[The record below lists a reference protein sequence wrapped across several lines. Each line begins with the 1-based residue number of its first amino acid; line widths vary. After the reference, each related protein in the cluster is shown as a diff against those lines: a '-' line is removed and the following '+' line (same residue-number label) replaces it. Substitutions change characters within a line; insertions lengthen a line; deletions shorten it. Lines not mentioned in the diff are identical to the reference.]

1 MNDDLDQLLTS
12 LKMHRTREV
21 LPRALDRAI
30 RDQPAYEAFLADL
43 LREEYAYKRQK
54 SLEYRIEHARIPE
67 MCTIQTFPFDQQPA
81 VSAPVIRQL
90 AGLDFIPTGHN
101 IVFIGPAG
109 VGKTGLATGILYNAL
124 VNGHRG
130 RFIRAQDLF
139 DEINASL
146 LDRSSR
152 RVLNELCGYTLL
164 CVDELGYLNLKPEQT
179 NIFFKLMEE
188 RYTAKKPTIITTNLD
203 FEQWYDFLGQ
213 KPMVQALLDR
223 VRHRCHTIRIDGT
236 TLRSPTG

>member
-1 MNDDLDQLLTS
+1 VNDDLDQLLAS

-21 LPRALDRAI
+21 LPRELERAI
-30 RDQPAYEAFLADL
+30 RDRPAYDAFLVNL
-43 LREEYAYKRQK
+43 LREEYTYKRQK
-54 SLEYRIEHARIPE
+54 SLEYRIEHARMPE
-67 MCTIQTFPFDQQPA
+67 LWTLETFPFDQQPA
-81 VSAPVIRQL
+81 VSAPVVRL
-90 AGLDFIPTGHN
+90 LGGLDFIGTGHN
-101 IVFIGPAG
+101 IVLIGPAG
-109 VGKTGLATGILYNAL
+109 VGKTGLATGILYKAL
-124 VNGHRG
+124 VNGFRG

-139 DEINASL
+139 DEIHASL

-152 RVLNELCGYTLL
+152 RILNELCGYTVL
-164 CVDELGYLNLKPEQT
+164 CIDELGYLNLKPEQT

-188 RYTAKKPTIITTNLD
+188 RYTSKKPTIITTNLD

-223 VRHRCHTIRIDGT
+223 VRHRCHTVRIDGT

>member
-1 MNDDLDQLLTS
+1 MGFFGGATG
-12 LKMHRTREV
+12 RTRGGGGE
-21 LPRALDRAI
+21 
-30 RDQPAYEAFLADL
+30 
-43 LREEYAYKRQK
+43 
-54 SLEYRIEHARIPE
+54 
-67 MCTIQTFPFDQQPA
+67 
-81 VSAPVIRQL
+81 
-90 AGLDFIPTGHN
+90 
-101 IVFIGPAG
+101 
-109 VGKTGLATGILYNAL
+109 TGLATGILYKAL

-188 RYTAKKPTIITTNLD
+188 RYTRKATIITTNL
-203 FEQWYDFLGQ
+203 EYDEWHNFLGN
-213 KPMVQALLDR
+213 KALVTALLSR
-223 VRHRCHTIRIDGT
+223 LQHQCHTVKINGPS
-236 TLRSPTG
+236 LRTPQT

>member
-1 MNDDLDQLLTS
+1 VNDDLDQLLTS
-12 LKMHRTREV
+12 LKMHRTREI
-21 LPRALDRAI
+21 LPRELDRAS
-30 RDQPAYEAFLADL
+30 REAPAYDAFLAAI

-54 SLEYRIEHARIPE
+54 SPEYRIEHARIPE
-67 MCTIQTFPFDQQPA
+67 LCTIETFPFDAQPGVKA
-81 VSAPVIRQL
+81 AVIRQL
-90 AGLDFIPTGHN
+90 AGLDFVSAGQN
-101 IVFIGPAG
+101 LVFIGPAG
-109 VGKTGLATGILYNAL
+109 VGKTGLATGLLYKAL
-124 VNGHRG
+124 VNGYRG

-164 CVDELGYLNLKPEQT
+164 CIDELGYLNLKPEQT

-203 FEQWYDFLGQ
+203 YEQWYDFLGQ

-223 VRHRCHTIRIDGT
+223 VRHRCHTIRIDGA

>member
-21 LPRALDRAI
+21 LARELDRAV
-30 RDQPAYEAFLADL
+30 REKPAYDTFLANL

-67 MCTIQTFPFDQQPA
+67 LWTIETFPFDQQPA
-81 VSAPVIRQL
+81 VSAPVVKLL
-90 AGLDFIPTGHN
+90 AGLDFVATGHN
-101 IVFIGPAG
+101 LVFIGPAG
-109 VGKTGLATGILYNAL
+109 VGKTGLATGILYRAL
-124 VNGHRG
+124 VNGYRG

-164 CVDELGYLNLKPEQT
+164 CIDELGYLNLKPEQT

-213 KPMVQALLDR
+213 KAMVQALLDR
-223 VRHRCHTIRIDGT
+223 VRHRCHTVRIDGT

>member
-12 LKMHRTREV
+12 LKMRRTREV
-21 LPRALDRAI
+21 LPRVLERAI
-30 RDQPAYEAFLADL
+30 RDKPAYDAFLVEL
-43 LREEYAYKRQK
+43 LREEYTYKRQK

-67 MCTIQTFPFDQQPA
+67 LFTIETFPFDQQPG
-81 VSAPVIRQL
+81 VSAPVIKLL
-90 AGLDFIPTGHN
+90 AGLDFIAAGFN
-101 IVFIGPAG
+101 LVFIGNAG
-109 VGKTGLATGILYNAL
+109 VGKTRLATGILYKAL

-146 LDRSSR
+146 LERSSR

-164 CVDELGYLNLKPEQT
+164 CIDELGYLNLKPEQT

-188 RYTAKKPTIITTNLD
+188 RYRQRPTIITTNL
-203 FEQWYDFLGQ
+203 EYEAWGSFLGN
-213 KPMVQALLDR
+213 KALVEALLSR
-223 VRHRCHTIRIDGT
+223 LRHQCHTVRIDGP
-236 TLRSPTG
+236 TLRESTG

>member
-21 LPRALDRAI
+21 LPRELERAT
-30 RDQPAYEAFLADL
+30 RESPAYDSFLVRI
-43 LREEYAYKRQK
+43 LREEHTYKRQK

-67 MCTIQTFPFDQQPA
+67 LWTIETFPFDQQPG
-81 VSAPVIRQL
+81 VSAAVVKQL
-90 AGLDFIPTGHN
+90 AGLDFVTAGQN
-101 IVFIGPAG
+101 LVFIGPAG
-109 VGKTGLATGILYNAL
+109 VGKTGLATGLLYKAL
-124 VNGHRG
+124 INGYRG
-130 RFIRAQDLF
+130 RFVRAQDLF

-152 RVLNELCGYTLL
+152 RILNELCGYAVL
-164 CVDELGYLNLKPEQT
+164 CIDELGYLNLKPDQT

-203 FEQWYDFLGQ
+203 YEQWYEFLGQ

-223 VRHRCHTIRIDGT
+223 VRHHCHTIRIAGA
-236 TLRSPTG
+236 TLRCPTG

>member
-21 LPRALDRAI
+21 LPRELERAT
-30 RDQPAYEAFLADL
+30 RESPAYDSFLVRI
-43 LREEYAYKRQK
+43 LREEHTYKRQK

-67 MCTIQTFPFDQQPA
+67 LWTIETFPFDQQPG
-81 VSAPVIRQL
+81 VSAAVVKQL
-90 AGLDFIPTGHN
+90 AGLDFVTAGQN
-101 IVFIGPAG
+101 LVFIGPAG
-109 VGKTGLATGILYNAL
+109 VGKTGLATGLLYKAL
-124 VNGHRG
+124 INGYRG
-130 RFIRAQDLF
+130 RFVRAQDLF

-152 RVLNELCGYTLL
+152 RILNELCGYAVL
-164 CVDELGYLNLKPEQT
+164 CIDELGYLNLKPDQT

-203 FEQWYDFLGQ
+203 YEQWYEFLGQ

-223 VRHRCHTIRIDGT
+223 VRHHCHTIRIAGAP
-236 TLRSPTG
+236 LRCPTG

>member
-21 LPRALDRAI
+21 LSRELDRAI
-30 RDQPAYEAFLADL
+30 RDKPAYDAFLADL

-67 MCTIQTFPFDQQPA
+67 LFTIETFPFDQQPG
-81 VSAPVIRQL
+81 VSAPVIRLL
-90 AGLDFIPTGHN
+90 AGLDFISTGFN
-101 IVFIGPAG
+101 LTFIGPAG
-109 VGKTGLATGILYNAL
+109 VGKTGLATGILYKAL

-152 RVLNELCGYTLL
+152 RVLNELCGYTVLL
-164 CVDELGYLNLKPEQT
+164 IDELGYLNLKPEQT

-203 FEQWYDFLGQ
+203 FEQWYEFLGQ
-213 KPMVQALLDR
+213 KAMVQALLDR
-223 VRHRCHTIRIDGT
+223 VRHRCHTVRIDGT

>member
-12 LKMHRTREV
+12 LKMHRTREI
-21 LPRALDRAI
+21 LRRELERAVREK
-30 RDQPAYEAFLADL
+30 PAYDAFLADL

-54 SLEYRIEHARIPE
+54 SLEYRIEHARMPE
-67 MCTIQTFPFDQQPA
+67 LWTIDTFPFDQQPG
-81 VSAPVIRQL
+81 VSAPVIKQL
-90 AGLDFIPTGHN
+90 AGLDFVATGHN
-101 IVFIGPAG
+101 LVFIGPAG
-109 VGKTGLATGILYNAL
+109 VGKTGLATGILYQAL
-124 VNGHRG
+124 VNGQRG
-130 RFIRAQDLF
+130 RFVRAQDLF
-139 DEINASL
+139 DEIHASL

-164 CVDELGYLNLKPEQT
+164 CIDELGYLNLKPEQT

-188 RYTAKKPTIITTNLD
+188 RYTARKPTIITTNLD

-213 KPMVQALLDR
+213 KAMVQALLDR
-223 VRHRCHTIRIDGT
+223 IRHRCHTIRIEGT